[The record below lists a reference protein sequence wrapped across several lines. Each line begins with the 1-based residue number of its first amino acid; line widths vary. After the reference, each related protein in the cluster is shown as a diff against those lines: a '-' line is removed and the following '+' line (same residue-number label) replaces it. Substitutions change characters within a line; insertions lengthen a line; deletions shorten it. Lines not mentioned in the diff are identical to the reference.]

1 MKKKIALVTGITGQD
16 GAYLSKLLLNH
27 DYKVYGAYRRSS
39 SLNPWRLDELGIL
52 DPIDLVPFEL
62 LEKSNIERIIKKI
75 KPDEI
80 YNFAAQSYV
89 AVSFENPIY
98 TAETDAIGTLRILE
112 SIRMIN
118 KRIKFY
124 QASSS
129 EMFGKMNETA
139 LNEKSKFYPRSPY
152 AASKAFSHYIT
163 INYREAYG
171 IFACSGM
178 LFNHESPLRG
188 TEFVTRKITSTLA
201 EIKAGRKKV
210 LELGNYYAKRDWG
223 YAADFVEGIWKMMQ
237 ARNPDDYVLATGEQ
251 HSVKE
256 FTNYAAKLFGFNLIW
271 KKDKMNDE
279 YAVDKNTKKIII
291 KKNKDYCRPSDV
303 SSLKGNPNKAKKKLG
318 WYPKTKFK
326 GLVRIMVDADRKRSL
341 LGRIIQ

>member
-129 EMFGKMNETA
+129 EMLQKCELGIYDELSLARGLSPQRRQAFFQQNDSGLMQVKPDVRRMVSFRS
-139 LNEKSKFYPRSPY
+139 LNLLSSY
-152 AASKAFSHYIT
+152 AA
-163 INYREAYG
+163 
-171 IFACSGM
+171 
-178 LFNHESPLRG
+178 
-188 TEFVTRKITSTLA
+188 
-201 EIKAGRKKV
+201 
-210 LELGNYYAKRDWG
+210 
-223 YAADFVEGIWKMMQ
+223 
-237 ARNPDDYVLATGEQ
+237 
-251 HSVKE
+251 
-256 FTNYAAKLFGFNLIW
+256 
-271 KKDKMNDE
+271 
-279 YAVDKNTKKIII
+279 
-291 KKNKDYCRPSDV
+291 
-303 SSLKGNPNKAKKKLG
+303 
-318 WYPKTKFK
+318 
-326 GLVRIMVDADRKRSL
+326 
-341 LGRIIQ
+341 LGRFDIVFCRNVLIYFSAEVKQRILQQIAGQLQPQGVLFLGASESISAASDTYSMVKCHPGLYYQKK